1 MRRELLERWNWM
13 NLHEN
18 ELYAK
23 GYQLI
28 AGIDEAGR
36 GPLAG
41 PVVAASVILP
51 RYKKIFGL
59 DDSKKLSEKERQSLY
74 DQIIDTSISFSVK
87 EVGHEEIDRIN
98 ILQATKKAM
107 FLAVEGLWQ
116 KPEFLLIDH
125 LTLPSL
131 SLPQQGITGGDG
143 LSNSIAAASILAKV
157 TRDRLMM
164 AYHTEYPQYGF
175 DRHKGYP
182 TKGHYGALE
191 KYGPCPIHRRT
202 FRGVGK
208 SPLVPLSKGGLQGDS

>member
-131 SLPQQGITGGDG
+131 SLPQQGITGGMVSATPS
-143 LSNSIAAASILAKV
+143 LLPPFWPK
-157 TRDRLMM
+157 
-164 AYHTEYPQYGF
+164 
-175 DRHKGYP
+175 
-182 TKGHYGALE
+182 
-191 KYGPCPIHRRT
+191 
-202 FRGVGK
+202 
-208 SPLVPLSKGGLQGDS
+208 

>member
-13 NLHEN
+13 NQCEN

-41 PVVAASVILP
+41 PVVAAAVILP

-74 DQIIDTSISFSVK
+74 DQIIETSISFAVK
-87 EVGHEEIDRIN
+87 EVDHEEIDRIN

-107 FLAVEGLWQ
+107 LLAVEGLWQ

-157 TRDRLMM
+157 TRDRLMT
-164 AYHTEYPQYGF
+164 AYHAEYPQYGF

-191 KYGPCPIHRRT
+191 KYGPCPIHRKT
-202 FRGVGK
+202 FRGV
-208 SPLVPLSKGGLQGDS
+208 